1 MSSMTPSTI
10 SAAQTNGVA
19 AHRVF
24 SRLQASSMVSATMM
38 STRTVTLARKLP
50 KPIARHFSVQG
61 GAAQPERLG
70 RFAEIALVPGGR
82 LVDCLLFPPL
92 EVQRRRRRRERNRQK
107 RLQLGRAGI
116 AHDDESLDRVPQLPN
131 VAGPGIVL

>member
-24 SRLQASSMVSATMM
+24 SRLQASSMDSATMM

-70 RFAEIALVPGGR
+70 RFAEIALMLGDRSLDG
-82 LVDCLLFPPL
+82 LLFQL
-92 EVQRRRRRRERNRQK
+92 FEVQRRCVRRDRSRQK
-107 RLQLGRAGI
+107 RFELGRAVI

-131 VAGPGIVL
+131 V